1 MRKRPTIDAL
11 RDISET
17 AGSAGGVKTPEAP
30 ARMGR
35 GLSLEARR
43 DAKRA
48 VEIEAKPDSKAKK
61 GTKVTSKAGA
71 KSAGTDRDMEATPMM
86 QKASP
91 SPMEQHRR
99 RSRVEFSDAPE
110 VKPAKTTKTKG
121 AAATAAPAKPRV
133 KRALSPDDEKLL
145 VLIMADEQ
153 DFIDS
158 PAFYEADAMKK
169 IYDEAPPIPKP
180 DTTWYHPVMD
190 DLSGRT
196 RTIKHAQQVIL
207 TGAQEK
213 VLFHQFNYAR
223 YRIWKLQQEVWETDA
238 RKPTAEQADMVLKW
252 FRISD
257 LIREQ
262 IANTNLALVLAM
274 AKRTRMSEVDFADL
288 VSEGNMALLRAV
300 DKFDAGRGYK
310 FSTYA
315 CRAILKAF
323 SRQGMKLSKYRQR
336 FPTDF
341 DPKLE
346 RSNYLETKRSTFEK
360 DAAEEV
366 KRIVVDNR
374 ADLTEVERTVI
385 EHRFGLEH
393 GAETEKPMTLE
404 QVGQI
409 IGVTKERVRQI
420 QNKAMEKIR
429 LELEANFLGNKAAK
443 EAMEAAAAAG
453 ELMQP
458 TLEEIMR
465 RK

>member
-1 MRKRPTIDAL
+1 MT
-11 RDISET
+11 
-17 AGSAGGVKTPEAP
+17 
-30 ARMGR
+30 
-35 GLSLEARR
+35 
-43 DAKRA
+43 KRA
-48 VEIEAKPDSKAKK
+48 
-61 GTKVTSKAGA
+61 
-71 KSAGTDRDMEATPMM
+71 
-86 QKASP
+86 P
-91 SPMEQHRR
+91 SPIEQVRR
-99 RSRVEFSDAPE
+99 RSRVGLGSETTE
-110 VKPAKTTKTKG
+110 TTPAK
-121 AAATAAPAKPRV
+121 ATRGGI
-133 KRALSPDDEKLL
+133 RRRLSAEDEKLL
-145 VLIMADEQ
+145 TQIMSGEQ

-158 PAFYEADAMKK
+158 PAFTEEDASRK
-169 IYDEAPPIPKP
+169 IYDDAPEIPKP

-190 DLSGRT
+190 DLSSTRT
-196 RTIKHAQQVIL
+196 RTVKSAQQVIL

-223 YRIWKLQQEVWETDA
+223 
-238 RKPTAEQADMVLKW
+238 
-252 FRISD
+252 FRINQVQKDIWASTTRTPTPD
-257 LIREQ
+257 QSEEILRWHRIADRIREQ
-262 IANTNLALVLAM
+262 IAETNLALVLAM

-346 RSNYLETKRSTFEK
+346 RSNFLEVKRSTFEK

-366 KRIVVDNR
+366 KRIVIENR
-374 ADLTEVERTVI
+374 ADLSDVERTVI
-385 EHRFGLEH
+385 EHRFGLEA
-393 GAETEKPMTLE
+393 GEIEKPMTLE

-429 LELEANFLGNKAAK
+429 LQLEASFLGNREALEQK
-443 EAMEAAAAAG
+443 EAMEASEAAAAA
-453 ELMQP
+453 EQKAKAQKFFTDLSMA
-458 TLEEIMR
+458 MNN
-465 RK
+465 

>member
-1 MRKRPTIDAL
+1 MVKKPTRK
-11 RDISET
+11 
-17 AGSAGGVKTPEAP
+17 AG
-30 ARMGR
+30 
-35 GLSLEARR
+35 
-43 DAKRA
+43 
-48 VEIEAKPDSKAKK
+48 
-61 GTKVTSKAGA
+61 TSKNARNSGPRA
-71 KSAGTDRDMEATPMM
+71 AESDSGMQRTNLMPQTPT
-86 QKASP
+86 P
-91 SPMEQHRR
+91 SPLEQHRR
-99 RSRVEFSDAPE
+99 RSRVELTE
-110 VKPAKTTKTKG
+110 VKVEKTGAKAGGAPGTLGVARKIKKT
-121 AAATAAPAKPRV
+121 
-133 KRALSPDDEKLL
+133 LSPDDEKLL
-145 VLIMADEQ
+145 AGIMAGEQ

-158 PAFYEADAMKK
+158 PAFYEKDAFEK
-169 IYDEAPPIPKP
+169 IYDLAPDIPKP
-180 DTTWYHPVMD
+180 DTSWYHPVMD

-196 RTIKHAQQVIL
+196 RTIKTAQQVIL

-223 YRIWKLQQEVWETDA
+223 YRIWKIQQDVWKTA
-238 RKPTAEQADMVLKW
+238 SKKPTHEQADEVLKW
-252 FRISD
+252 YRKAD
-257 LIREQ
+257 RIREQ

-346 RSNYLETKRSTFEK
+346 KSNFLETKRAGFER
-360 DAAEEV
+360 DAADEV
-366 KRIVVDNR
+366 KRIVIENR
-374 ADLTEVERTVI
+374 ADLTDVERTVI

-429 LELEANFLGNKAAK
+429 LELEANFLGNAEAKAALAAAAK
-443 EAMEAAAAAG
+443 EAGVMAE
-453 ELMQP
+453 QP
-458 TLEEIMR
+458 SLEQILGMAN
-465 RK
+465 

>member
-1 MRKRPTIDAL
+1 VKRKPNSKTEAMGAEGQEPMSSVASQSVSPLEQHRRRNRVDFSEARPSRGA
-11 RDISET
+11 
-17 AGSAGGVKTPEAP
+17 SAGGVK
-30 ARMGR
+30 G
-35 GLSLEARR
+35 
-43 DAKRA
+43 
-48 VEIEAKPDSKAKK
+48 
-61 GTKVTSKAGA
+61 
-71 KSAGTDRDMEATPMM
+71 
-86 QKASP
+86 ASP
-91 SPMEQHRR
+91 RKVQRTL
-99 RSRVEFSDAPE
+99 SDADE
-110 VKPAKTTKTKG
+110 TILNQIL
-121 AAATAAPAKPRV
+121 AT
-133 KRALSPDDEKLL
+133 
-145 VLIMADEQ
+145 EQ

-158 PAFYEADAMKK
+158 PAFYEADATKK

-180 DTTWYHPVMD
+180 DTSWYHPVMD

-196 RTIKHAQQVIL
+196 RTIKTAQQVIL

-223 YRIWKLQQEVWETDA
+223 YRVWKLQQEAWATPS
-238 RKPTAEQADMVLKW
+238 RKPTAEQADEMLKW
-252 FRISD
+252 NRVAD
-257 LIREQ
+257 RIREQ

-346 RSNYLETKRSTFEK
+346 RSNFLETKRNTFEK

-366 KRIVVDNR
+366 KRIVLENR
-374 ADLTEVERTVI
+374 AQLTDVERTVI
-385 EHRFGLEH
+385 EHRFGLET
-393 GAETEKPMTLE
+393 GEQDKPMTLE

-420 QNKAMEKIR
+420 QNKAMEKIK
-429 LELEANFLGNKAAK
+429 LELEANFLGNRLAK
-443 EAMEAAAAAG
+443 EAAEAAAAAANG
-453 ELMQP
+453 EPVQP
-458 TLEEIMR
+458 SLEQLIINN
-465 RK
+465 